1 MKDIKFETRVQR
13 MEEPRYTS
21 IKNDVATN
29 RVNETALNFLKVIA
43 VAAFAVL
50 VSWIFIKSFIGKK
63 SCIIMLL
70 NSRH

>member
-1 MKDIKFETRVQR
+1 

-43 VAAFAVL
+43 VAAFALL
-50 VSWIFIKSFIGKK
+50 VSWIFIKAFIRKK